1 MTNGTYQRILV
12 PIDGSRA
19 TPVVME
25 KAIAATKKHQ
35 AHLDILNVAQV
46 NQLTDGYAIASS
58 LSTSQTFDLVKTT
71 QERLGDLKKHAEESG
86 VKSVAIHIRFGNPKQ
101 VIARDFIADHHND
114 LIVIGTTGL
123 SMVERLIVGSVT
135 SYVVRNAACDVEVVR
150 V

>member
-25 KAIAATKKHQ
+25 KAIAAAKKHQ

-86 VKSVAIHIRFGNPKQ
+86 VKSVAIPIRFGNPKQ
-101 VIARDFIADHHND
+101 VIARND

>member
-25 KAIAATKKHQ
+25 KAIAAAKKHQ

-71 QERLGDLKKHAEESG
+71 QERLGD
-86 VKSVAIHIRFGNPKQ
+86 
-101 VIARDFIADHHND
+101 
-114 LIVIGTTGL
+114 
-123 SMVERLIVGSVT
+123 
-135 SYVVRNAACDVEVVR
+135 
-150 V
+150 

>member
-25 KAIAATKKHQ
+25 KAIAAAKKHQ

-71 QERLGDLKKHAEESG
+71 QERLGDLKKHAE

>member
-25 KAIAATKKHQ
+25 KAIAAAKKHQ

-101 VIARDFIADHHND
+101 VIARDHHND

>member
-25 KAIAATKKHQ
+25 KAIAAAKKHQ

-46 NQLTDGYAIASS
+46 NQ